1 MPLGDVGQCAETSNG
16 CLVLDVP
23 GHALGRAGFGCP
35 AGNIGGVERRVGY
48 KGRNHRALDLI
59 PDVLIEP
66 LENLDHPYRRLA
78 RGVVDIERTWLRTC
92 PPADPP
98 TVPRDGSPPTLCAG
112 ASRP

>member
-1 MPLGDVGQCAETSNG
+1 MVAWSWTCRGMPWAERDSA
-16 CLVLDVP
+16 V
-23 GHALGRAGFGCP
+23 RR
-35 AGNIGGVERRVGY
+35 GNIGGVERRVGY